1 MQDLL
6 TSLHQSLRAAN
17 TTEEAL
23 DAKTLENHTA
33 QFGNFLYEI
42 LGNVH
47 KSQEVR
53 STVHRTPEAIKVLLN
68 AQKMLPKITT
78 EDHEDTP
85 RDTPRDMPR
94 DMPRDITTEDHED
107 SRGDSRRISLR

>member
-6 TSLHQSLRAAN
+6 TSMHQSLRAAN

-68 AQKMLPKITT
+68 AKK
-78 EDHEDTP
+78 DHCWHRKQPSHLNEILLESP
-85 RDTPRDMPR
+85 RL
-94 DMPRDITTEDHED
+94 
-107 SRGDSRRISLR
+107 SS